1 MLEQLKATARIV
13 QAEIDKRERM
23 KAMKADA
30 EKDLLA
36 FTRMMWPVLEPKATM
51 AEGWVLD
58 LLCDTMMAVADGD
71 LTRVCINVPPG
82 SMKSTLLNVCLPA
95 WLWGPCNRPSMRF
108 LSISYSDRV
117 PVRDNLRFAQVIKH
131 PVYQSCWGHRF
142 KLAREGSEWVQND
155 QTGWKAVTSV
165 SGSTTGLRGDILL
178 LDDLNNPMDV
188 ESPLVRG
195 ATRRFVQEVMP
206 SRLNDLATSAIINL
220 QQRTHQDDATGV
232 LLEAEEKRAS
242 QGIPT
247 EYTFVCVPAEFDP
260 LRVAEVVLRRDEEDE
275 PLDVWV
281 DPRSLDDDGRTLRGL
296 YTNARGLPDVRMGS
310 PMAKAAGESFWPE
323 RFPTEE
329 LDRLKSGMTDYAWD
343 SQFNQIP
350 GIRGGAII
358 RRDWWKS
365 WSEPDYPALGTVVV
379 SLDTAVE
386 EGEANDWNAC
396 TAWGAFAGRHGEPQF
411 LLLAAWKIRTNLAD
425 LVRMVAETCRERK
438 ADYLLIEHKT
448 RGRDVSDE
456 IQRLYQGSSW
466 QTELVIPQ
474 GDKVSR
480 LRAISHL
487 FSGDVKRL
495 PDGHDAE
502 GKPKFKMNWTGG
514 VVFAP
519 DKEWAEEVIAQT
531 ATFPYSSHDD
541 YVDTVSMALSW
552 CRKTGVVLRKAEY
565 DDREYERNLYKK
577 PLKTPYTIR

>member
-1 MLEQLKATARIV
+1 MIAELKRLA
-13 QAEIDKRERM
+13 QAELDKRSRM
-23 KAMKADA
+23 KAQKSDA
-30 EKDLLA
+30 EQDLLA
-36 FTRMMWPVLEPKATM
+36 FVRMMWPVMEPTAQM
-51 AEGWVLD
+51 QEGFILD
-58 LLCDTMMAVADGD
+58 LLCDVMMAVADGN

-82 SMKSTLLNVCLPA
+82 SMKSSLLNVCLPA
-95 WLWGPCNRPSMRF
+95 WLWGPRNRPSMRF

-117 PVRDNLRFAQVIKH
+117 PVRDNLRFAQVVKH
-131 PVYQSCWGHRF
+131 PVYQSCWGDRV
-142 KLAREGSEWVQND
+142 KITREGSEWVQND
-155 QTGWKAVTSV
+155 RTGWKAVTSV

-195 ATRRFVQEVMP
+195 ATRRFVQEIMP
-206 SRLNDLATSAIINL
+206 SRLNDLAKSAIINL

-232 LLEAEEKRAS
+232 LLEAEEKRANEG
-242 QGIPT
+242 QDP

-260 LRVAEVVLRRDEEDE
+260 LRISEVVLRTDEDGE
-275 PLDVWV
+275 PTDVWV
-281 DPRSLDDDGRTLRGL
+281 DPRSLDDNGRTLKGL
-296 YTNARGLPDVRMGS
+296 VTNAQGLPDVRPGS

-323 RFPTEE
+323 RFPNAE
-329 LDRLKSGMTDYAWD
+329 LARLKSGMTDYAWD
-343 SQFNQIP
+343 SQMNQIP
-350 GIRGGAII
+350 GVRGGAII
-358 RRDWWKS
+358 RRDWWKT
-365 WSEPDYPALGTVVV
+365 WTDDDYPALGTVVV

-448 RGRDVSDE
+448 RGRDVHDE
-456 IQRLYQGSSW
+456 IARLYQGAAW
-466 QTELVIPQ
+466 QTELVKPQ

-480 LRAISHL
+480 LKAVSHL
-487 FSGDVKRL
+487 FSGDVRRL
-495 PDGHDAE
+495 PDGHDLE
-502 GKPKFKMNWTGG
+502 GKPKFRMDWRGG

-519 DKEWAEEVIAQT
+519 DKDFADEVITQV

-541 YVDTVSMALSW
+541 YVDTVSMCLGW
-552 CRKTGVVLRKAEY
+552 VRKNGVILRKQEY
-565 DDREYERNLYKK
+565 DEQEYERNLFKR
-577 PLKTPYTIR
+577 PRPIPYQIR